1 MINAEMM
8 LSRSVGMDWLLDFTS
23 RLYTD
28 SIVSYHDGC
37 LLKVGVDQYGK
48 MEDCMLQENE
58 SRIKPPR
65 IIQTLVQ
72 GFNLVAAH
80 PYIML
85 FPLFLDLFF
94 WFGPFYRVKE
104 LLSPTVEEMMQ
115 AFSTTVAS
123 TDLSSTLDAT
133 KTAWEQLLTNFNLLA
148 SLRTYPVGIPSLL
161 ASKGY
166 TDNPLGSP
174 LLIEIGSLSEAVYF
188 ILICVFLGL
197 LFGSIYYALISR
209 LIMKDRGQ
217 GKSANMLYPIVQ
229 TFVLVLLIILFL
241 IVISLPV
248 LCFLSSFSVF
258 VPTMGIIP
266 LLILGIILLWV
277 LMPFVF
283 SAHGIFTRQ
292 LSAFKAI
299 SLSTKFVRIS
309 SLATSFFL
317 TIAVSLS
324 YGLDLLWSTP
334 APDSWLYCL
343 GLIGHAFVS
352 SGVLTASFI
361 YFRDGTFWMEEV
373 IKLGP
378 QNMTGT
384 NI

>member
-1 MINAEMM
+1 
-8 LSRSVGMDWLLDFTS
+8 
-23 RLYTD
+23 
-28 SIVSYHDGC
+28 
-37 LLKVGVDQYGK
+37 
-48 MEDCMLQENE
+48 
-58 SRIKPPR
+58 
-65 IIQTLVQ
+65 
-72 GFNLVAAH
+72 
-80 PYIML
+80 
-85 FPLFLDLFF
+85 
-94 WFGPFYRVKE
+94 
-104 LLSPTVEEMMQ
+104 
-115 AFSTTVAS
+115 
-123 TDLSSTLDAT
+123 
-133 KTAWEQLLTNFNLLA
+133 
-148 SLRTYPVGIPSLL
+148 
-161 ASKGY
+161 
-166 TDNPLGSP
+166 
-174 LLIEIGSLSEAVYF
+174 
-188 ILICVFLGL
+188 
-197 LFGSIYYALISR
+197 
-209 LIMKDRGQ
+209 
-217 GKSANMLYPIVQ
+217 
-229 TFVLVLLIILFL
+229 
-241 IVISLPV
+241 
-248 LCFLSSFSVF
+248 
-258 VPTMGIIP
+258 MGIIP

-352 SGVLTASFI
+352 SGVLAASFI